1 MILMINNWLIM
12 DVLFMLICV
21 IVNIKKFMRR
31 EKNYVYCIRNIIVVV
46 FILLKKLIFILFGV
60 LYVIK
65 NF

>member
-1 MILMINNWLIM
+1 
-12 DVLFMLICV
+12 MLICV

-65 NF
+65 IF